1 MFNALIL
8 EQDDAGKTYS
18 EIRQIDNNFLGTQGE
33 VLVAVE
39 YAGVTYK
46 DGLCMNGLGRLIRDF
61 PRIPGVEF
69 SGEVIESQDPRYQPG
84 DKVIATG
91 WRIGEISHGG
101 YAERARIKADHLV
114 ALPKGMT
121 TRQAMILGTPGL
133 TAMFALQ
140 GLEAHGLAP
149 AAGSDDG
156 REVLVTGAAGG
167 VGSVSVA
174 LLSALGYRV
183 AAVTGRI
190 EQSGDFLREM
200 GADSLVARAELA
212 EASSKPLESERW
224 AACIDNVG
232 SQMLARVL
240 GQICYGGSVAAIGN
254 AGGIDLPA
262 NVLPF
267 LLRGINLLGIDSVY
281 QSYERRVSAWQRLA
295 DQFPMEKLETIVTEI
310 NLESLEKTSKAIL
323 KGEIQGRC
331 LVCL

>member
-1 MFNALIL
+1 MFNALVL
-8 EQDDAGKTYS
+8 EQDDVGKTYS
-18 EIRQIDNNFLGTQGE
+18 EIRQLDNDFLDPQGE
-33 VLVAVE
+33 VLVAVV
-39 YAGVTYK
+39 YAGVNYK
-46 DGLCMNGLGRLIRDF
+46 DGLCINGLGRLIRDF

-69 SGEVIESQDPRYQPG
+69 SGEVIDSQDPRYQPG

-114 ALPKGMT
+114 AVPTGMT

-149 AAGSDDG
+149 TTGSEEG

-200 GADSLVARAELA
+200 GADNLVARAELA

-232 SQMLARVL
+232 GQMLARVL
-240 GQICYGGSVAAIGN
+240 GQICYGGSVTAIGN

-267 LLRGINLLGIDSVY
+267 LLRGINLLGIDSVFQPY
-281 QSYERRVSAWQRLA
+281 DRRVSAWQRLA

>member
-1 MFNALIL
+1 MFNALVL

-18 EIRQIDNNFLGTQGE
+18 EIRQLDNDFLDTQGE

-39 YAGVTYK
+39 YAGVNYK
-46 DGLCMNGLGRLIRDF
+46 DGLCINGLGRLIRDF

-69 SGEVIESQDPRYQPG
+69 SGEVIDSQDPRYQPG

-114 ALPKGMT
+114 AVPTGMT

-149 AAGSDDG
+149 TTGSEEG

-200 GADSLVARAELA
+200 GADNLVARAELA
-212 EASSKPLESERW
+212 EAPSKPLESERW

-232 SQMLARVL
+232 GQMLARVL
-240 GQICYGGSVAAIGN
+240 GQLCYGGSVAAIGN

-267 LLRGINLLGIDSVY
+267 LLRGINLLGIDSVFQPY
-281 QSYERRVSAWQRLA
+281 DRRVSAWQRLA

>member
-1 MFNALIL
+1 MFNALVL
-8 EQDDAGKTYS
+8 EQDDTGKTYS
-18 EIRQIDNNFLGTQGE
+18 EIRQLDNDFLDTQGE

-39 YAGVTYK
+39 YAGVNYK
-46 DGLCMNGLGRLIRDF
+46 DGLCINGLGRLIRDF

-69 SGEVIESQDPRYQPG
+69 SGEVIDSQDPRYQPG

-114 ALPKGMT
+114 AVPTGMT

-149 AAGSDDG
+149 TTGSEEG

-200 GADSLVARAELA
+200 GADNLVARAELA

-232 SQMLARVL
+232 GQMLARVL

-267 LLRGINLLGIDSVY
+267 LLRGINLLGIDSVFQPY
-281 QSYERRVSAWQRLA
+281 DCRVSAWQRLA

>member
-1 MFNALIL
+1 MFNALVL

-18 EIRQIDNNFLGTQGE
+18 EIRQLDNDFLDTQGE

-39 YAGVTYK
+39 YAGVNYK
-46 DGLCMNGLGRLIRDF
+46 DGLCINGLGRLIRDF

-69 SGEVIESQDPRYQPG
+69 SGEVIDSQDPRYQPG

-114 ALPKGMT
+114 AVPTGMT

-149 AAGSDDG
+149 TTGSEEG

-200 GADSLVARAELA
+200 GADNLVARAELA

-232 SQMLARVL
+232 GQMLARVL
-240 GQICYGGSVAAIGN
+240 GQLCYGGSVAAIGN

-267 LLRGINLLGIDSVY
+267 LLRGINLLGIDSVFQPY
-281 QSYERRVSAWQRLA
+281 DRRVSAWQRLA

>member
-1 MFNALIL
+1 MFNALVL

-18 EIRQIDNNFLGTQGE
+18 EIRQLDNDFLDTQGE

-39 YAGVTYK
+39 YAGVNYK
-46 DGLCMNGLGRLIRDF
+46 DGLCINGLGRLIRDF

-69 SGEVIESQDPRYQPG
+69 SGEVIDSQDPRYQPG

-114 ALPKGMT
+114 AVPTGMT

-149 AAGSDDG
+149 TTGSEEG

-200 GADSLVARAELA
+200 GADNLVARAELA

-232 SQMLARVL
+232 GQMLARVL

-267 LLRGINLLGIDSVY
+267 LLRGINLLGIDSVFQPY
-281 QSYERRVSAWQRLA
+281 DRRVSAWQRLS

>member
-1 MFNALIL
+1 MFNALVL
-8 EQDDAGKTYS
+8 EQDDAGNTYS
-18 EIRQIDNNFLGTQGE
+18 EIRQLDNDFLDTQGE

-39 YAGVTYK
+39 YAGVNYK
-46 DGLCMNGLGRLIRDF
+46 DGLCINGLGRLIRDF

-69 SGEVIESQDPRYQPG
+69 SGEVIDSQDPRYQPG

-114 ALPKGMT
+114 AVPTGMT

-149 AAGSDDG
+149 TTGSEEG

-200 GADSLVARAELA
+200 GADNLVARAELA

-232 SQMLARVL
+232 GQMLARVL

-267 LLRGINLLGIDSVY
+267 LLRGINLLGIDSVFQPY
-281 QSYERRVSAWQRLA
+281 DRRVSAWQRLA